1 MGGEQFSRPY
11 TDQLESYISD
21 HYACV
26 IRQNE
31 AKNVFSAART
41 PAVIFACSAVFYVL
55 SGILGTLGLMTLANI
70 SNVAMLIFVALLS
83 VWVYAR
89 YTGEHREYGQF
100 VDRLADA
107 LWDEVSQWFSLN

>member
-1 MGGEQFSRPY
+1 MGGEQFSQPY
-11 TDQLESYISD
+11 IDQLESFITD
-21 HYACV
+21 HYSSV

-41 PAVIFACSAVFYVL
+41 PAVIFACSVFFYVL

-70 SNVAMLIFVALLS
+70 ANVVMLVFVALLC

-100 VDRLADA
+100 VDHVAEA
-107 LWDEVSQWFSLN
+107 LWDEVSR